1 MPAMASFHS
10 NPEVADVDVEEQRS
24 ILHHALSSDFQ
35 FVRVLAHGSQ
45 GSVFAVRCTL
55 GGLPPNKLYALKLFY
70 HYKRS
75 WSSAAFRSTGG
86 RSPIPAIDDIS
97 RPTYIREH
105 EWVKRSRV
113 LRHKNV
119 VGILTWFED
128 IIEDELWE
136 QLPEHVKGAI
146 DKSASARSGRRAQF
160 VLFDLHEQTVADY
173 VKSRGDR
180 PVPYAQAKKW
190 SMQLVD
196 AVCFLKDKG
205 IVHCD
210 LKLEHLLLNSNGDI
224 VLAGIGR
231 EKYLDLE
238 NDLQYFSYGLDNTQH
253 AAPEVH
259 RQSYCRGWSV
269 GGGCSWTEYDRQ
281 TGWTVGVLIY
291 EFVMKAHPLPD
302 YPGAYRNG
310 HEVMYNMEHVDIKP
324 LPSEYVTEFN
334 TLVMTLLEPD
344 PDKRPILTDTRLCL
358 EALHTGSADHL
369 LQEVPR
375 AHQEHEQLKES
386 TSKLREEKCVLE
398 NRLHGY
404 DSDERELKERL
415 RVLEEAIAKLE
426 EQSANLNVLL
436 WKHERTPLVTVVQEI
451 AERRSK
457 LRERL
462 TALNTED
469 TQDVA
474 STWLL
479 CSDVET
485 LLKVMETAM
494 ARVNELHVLRER
506 LPIPSF
512 HDYARG
518 LNSCSSRGVS
528 RPIPAWWK
536 TRQNRQTAASHDV
549 TIDKDKL
556 EAIRIAFAE
565 LQTVRKECV
574 KQQDE
579 VHQLRKE
586 NAMLSVRC
594 KRTETA
600 CQTLRAKIGRAE
612 ERVSADERHVAK
624 LHARLA
630 EYDERPLHVLS
641 RDAAV
646 MRSDLSQLWSTPGET
661 NVQAHHELED
671 VYRLYDLCKSLGLD
685 FDLSYQGRHEWS
697 KHVDRLDSLVKTSR
711 QQLEIWNSEMVQIL
725 EVLTEM
731 STSVAESASRSQPKP
746 TGPSTASP
754 AAATE
759 APAAPATAA
768 ASTTAVA
775 AETAAATL
783 APATAAAATA
793 RATAASAA
801 PPTAPAAPVAAVVP
815 GTVTAPAKERLA
827 ALLRSMDGDTSQTTP
842 AAASDWCVYL

>member
-55 GGLPPNKLYALKLFY
+55 DGLPPNKLYALKLFY

-75 WSSAAFRSTGG
+75 WSSAFRSTGG

-97 RPTYIREH
+97 RPTRLREH

-113 LRHKNV
+113 LRHKNI

-128 IIEDELWE
+128 SIEDELWE
-136 QLPEHVKGAI
+136 QLPDHAKGAV
-146 DKSASARSGRRAQF
+146 DKSASARGGRRGQF

-173 VKSRGDR
+173 VKSRVDR

-190 SMQLVD
+190 SMQLLD
-196 AVCFLKDKG
+196 AVCFLKDNG

-224 VLAGIGR
+224 VLAGFGR
-231 EKYLDLE
+231 EEYLYLE
-238 NDLQYFSYGLDNTQH
+238 DERQFSTYGLDNTQH

-259 RQSYCRGWSV
+259 SQSYCRGWSV
-269 GGGCSWTEYDRQ
+269 GGGCSWTEYAIDRQ

-310 HEVMYNMEHVDIKP
+310 GAVMYNMKHVDIKP

-344 PDKRPILTDTRLCL
+344 PGKRPILTDTRLCL

-369 LQEVPR
+369 LQEVAR
-375 AHQEHEQLKES
+375 VHQEHEQLKES

-404 DSDERELKERL
+404 ESDKRELEERI
-415 RVLEEAIAKLE
+415 RVLEEEIAKLE

-474 STWLL
+474 PTRLL
-479 CSDVET
+479 CSDVEK

-506 LPIPSF
+506 LPLPLAHGSLR
-512 HDYARG
+512 D
-518 LNSCSSRGVS
+518 SCTSS
-528 RPIPAWWK
+528 
-536 TRQNRQTAASHDV
+536 
-549 TIDKDKL
+549 
-556 EAIRIAFAE
+556 
-565 LQTVRKECV
+565 
-574 KQQDE
+574 
-579 VHQLRKE
+579 
-586 NAMLSVRC
+586 
-594 KRTETA
+594 
-600 CQTLRAKIGRAE
+600 
-612 ERVSADERHVAK
+612 
-624 LHARLA
+624 
-630 EYDERPLHVLS
+630 
-641 RDAAV
+641 
-646 MRSDLSQLWSTPGET
+646 
-661 NVQAHHELED
+661 
-671 VYRLYDLCKSLGLD
+671 SLGKEMPY
-685 FDLSYQGRHEWS
+685 FFVVFY
-697 KHVDRLDSLVKTSR
+697 HVFLM
-711 QQLEIWNSEMVQIL
+711 EIL
-725 EVLTEM
+725 
-731 STSVAESASRSQPKP
+731 
-746 TGPSTASP
+746 
-754 AAATE
+754 
-759 APAAPATAA
+759 
-768 ASTTAVA
+768 
-775 AETAAATL
+775 
-783 APATAAAATA
+783 
-793 RATAASAA
+793 
-801 PPTAPAAPVAAVVP
+801 
-815 GTVTAPAKERLA
+815 
-827 ALLRSMDGDTSQTTP
+827 
-842 AAASDWCVYL
+842 

>member
-55 GGLPPNKLYALKLFY
+55 GGLPPNKLYALKMFY
-70 HYKRS
+70 HEIGTS
-75 WSSAAFRSTGG
+75 WSDAAAATSYA
-86 RSPIPAIDDIS
+86 RSPSPKTAIDDTMTS
-97 RPTYIREH
+97 QSNCTGDQK
-105 EWVKRSRV
+105 WLKRSRV
-113 LRHKNV
+113 LRHKNI

-128 IIEDELWE
+128 SIEDELWE

-146 DKSASARSGRRAQF
+146 DKSASARGGRRGQF
-160 VLFDLHEQTVADY
+160 VLFDLHVPL
-173 VKSRGDR
+173 VVCRSGLSGDR
-180 PVPYAQAKKW
+180 PLPGDRPPPYAQAKKFA
-190 SMQLVD
+190 MQLLD
-196 AVCFLKDKG
+196 ALCFLRDHG

-238 NDLQYFSYGLDNTQH
+238 NDFTYPEYYVSDIEQH

-259 RQSYCRGWSV
+259 RQSYCRGRSV
-269 GGGCSWTEYDRQ
+269 GGGCSWTEYAIDRQ

-302 YPGAYRNG
+302 YPGAYRTG

-369 LQEVPR
+369 LQEVAR
-375 AHQEHEQLKES
+375 VHQEHEQLKES

-398 NRLHGY
+398 KRLHGY

-474 STWLL
+474 STRLL

-506 LPIPSF
+506 LPIPWF
-512 HDYARG
+512 HDDFMC
-518 LNSCSSRGVS
+518 LQNSCSSRGVS
-528 RPIPAWWK
+528 RPIPAWWVSSVVCSWCSDSPPH
-536 TRQNRQTAASHDV
+536 RCQW
-549 TIDKDKL
+549 L
-556 EAIRIAFAE
+556 
-565 LQTVRKECV
+565 L
-574 KQQDE
+574 
-579 VHQLRKE
+579 L
-586 NAMLSVRC
+586 LSMN
-594 KRTETA
+594 T
-600 CQTLRAKIGRAE
+600 
-612 ERVSADERHVAK
+612 
-624 LHARLA
+624 
-630 EYDERPLHVLS
+630 
-641 RDAAV
+641 
-646 MRSDLSQLWSTPGET
+646 
-661 NVQAHHELED
+661 
-671 VYRLYDLCKSLGLD
+671 
-685 FDLSYQGRHEWS
+685 
-697 KHVDRLDSLVKTSR
+697 
-711 QQLEIWNSEMVQIL
+711 
-725 EVLTEM
+725 
-731 STSVAESASRSQPKP
+731 
-746 TGPSTASP
+746 
-754 AAATE
+754 
-759 APAAPATAA
+759 
-768 ASTTAVA
+768 
-775 AETAAATL
+775 
-783 APATAAAATA
+783 
-793 RATAASAA
+793 
-801 PPTAPAAPVAAVVP
+801 
-815 GTVTAPAKERLA
+815 
-827 ALLRSMDGDTSQTTP
+827 
-842 AAASDWCVYL
+842 